1 MKKIILLICI
11 AFGLNNVKAQ
21 GIYFQAQIKQSSS
34 GTSLEFYIR
43 PNLAGGDITL
53 KFDNLD
59 FYARWPST
67 EAAPITGTPVVNT
80 TDFPGL
86 IITQQ
91 TPDDPYGAESGFVI
105 REWTSPTSNSTSTAV
120 TYVAGQEY
128 LVFSVPVSN
137 AISSNIEL
145 AGNNEV
151 GLPYLFAV
159 TKNSPLGG
167 QSDFT
172 SHNST
177 NGDPNNQLFYGNA
190 AFLSR
195 SGQNFYQKIT
205 AGVLP
210 VKFTSFTANKKDDN
224 ALLNWT
230 VANETASV
238 DRYEIERSLDGSTF
252 KKINS
257 FLKSNGTNNTNT
269 YNYIDANISEA
280 KSNGTI
286 YYRIKQV
293 DIDGRFVYSEI
304 KNIKSSQ
311 GNWSMTVF
319 PNPVKTNA
327 ILQVDVPAN
336 SQLHY
341 SIVTSSGKSIQNNTM
356 QVNKGINTETISMN
370 NFASGTYLLT
380 VMMGETS
387 KTIKI
392 IKE

>member
-1 MKKIILLICI
+1 M
-11 AFGLNNVKAQ
+11 
-21 GIYFQAQIKQSSS
+21 
-34 GTSLEFYIR
+34 
-43 PNLAGGDITL
+43 
-53 KFDNLD
+53 
-59 FYARWPST
+59 
-67 EAAPITGTPVVNT
+67 
-80 TDFPGL
+80 
-86 IITQQ
+86 
-91 TPDDPYGAESGFVI
+91 
-105 REWTSPTSNSTSTAV
+105 
-120 TYVAGQEY
+120 
-128 LVFSVPVSN
+128 
-137 AISSNIEL
+137 
-145 AGNNEV
+145 
-151 GLPYLFAV
+151 
-159 TKNSPLGG
+159 
-167 QSDFT
+167 
-172 SHNST
+172 
-177 NGDPNNQLFYGNA
+177 
-190 AFLSR
+190 
-195 SGQNFYQKIT
+195 
-205 AGVLP
+205 
-210 VKFTSFTANKKDDN
+210 
-224 ALLNWT
+224 NWT

-327 ILQVDVPAN
+327 ILQVDVPAS

-380 VMMGETS
+380 VMIGKTS

>member
-1 MKKIILLICI
+1 MSLCIHAQTSVSAGIKPTAGVSNGVSIFLKSSIDLSGKVSGVTVALAVPTSVGIKPIVTIDNSPNTSVIYTLQNTVDQTIEGDSYYVYNLLGTGDQSAAAVIYSMTANTEIEIVKATFGGNMMSSQIRLVSLPNGGTDANANSLFGFSLSGTDRANESALFYTVPGISTARNEII
-11 AFGLNNVKAQ
+11 AGGYSGLSITTTTNNV
-21 GIYFQAQIKQSSS
+21 
-34 GTSLEFYIR
+34 
-43 PNLAGGDITL
+43 
-53 KFDNLD
+53 
-59 FYARWPST
+59 
-67 EAAPITGTPVVNT
+67 
-80 TDFPGL
+80 
-86 IITQQ
+86 
-91 TPDDPYGAESGFVI
+91 
-105 REWTSPTSNSTSTAV
+105 
-120 TYVAGQEY
+120 
-128 LVFSVPVSN
+128 
-137 AISSNIEL
+137 
-145 AGNNEV
+145 
-151 GLPYLFAV
+151 
-159 TKNSPLGG
+159 
-167 QSDFT
+167 
-172 SHNST
+172 
-177 NGDPNNQLFYGNA
+177 
-190 AFLSR
+190 
-195 SGQNFYQKIT
+195 
-205 AGVLP
+205 VLP
-210 VKFTSFTANKKDDN
+210 VKFTSFTANKKDNN

-280 KSNGTI
+280 KGNGTI

-327 ILQVDVPAN
+327 ILQVDVPAS

-341 SIVTSSGKSIQNNTM
+341 SIVSSSGKSIQNNTM

-380 VMMGETS
+380 VMIGETS